1 MKTECTSV
9 DLKLIYK
16 YSVHVFT
23 KRTSVHSNK
32 NQHQIEEPAMTSTH
46 YQPHWVREDFI
57 DFVLEKFDPLR
68 SLKKVKAKVVKQ
80 EALSPDMFKI
90 TLLPNDKFS
99 RAWQAGQSVLVT
111 VKHEGVYHQR
121 HYSIVDIDSNGSIIL
136 GIKVQG
142 KVSQQLCY
150 GKDLYVELSQAQG
163 EFTLHQDK
171 TPALLIASGSG
182 ITAIYAM
189 LKQAL
194 AQNLQQVYLLYF
206 NRHPV
211 FHVELTQL
219 LAQYPQLQYQFIDTT
234 QQHTHFDETLLAEF
248 CPSWKQL
255 PSYVCGS
262 SGLMHA
268 VKDLYQTRECQQ
280 NLHSEYFQPV
290 QVEGVI
296 EQVVT
301 FRRAQRDFI
310 ADKSLLESAEQAG
323 LKPTH
328 GCRMGICSTCTCHKV
343 SGITKNMLTGEI
355 ESEDHRP
362 IKLCISQ
369 ALSPV
374 VIDL

>member
-1 MKTECTSV
+1 M
-9 DLKLIYK
+9 
-16 YSVHVFT
+16 FT
-23 KRTSVHSNK
+23 KGTYVHSNK
-32 NQHQIEEPAMTSTH
+32 NQHQIEEPMMSNMQ
-46 YQPHWVREDFI
+46 YQPHLVREDFI
-57 DFVLEKFDPLR
+57 DFVLEKFDPLW
-68 SLKKVKAKVVKQ
+68 SFKKIKAKVTQKIL
-80 EALSPDMFKI
+80 LSPEMYQLHI
-90 TLLPNDKFS
+90 MPNNKFNGV
-99 RAWQAGQSVLVT
+99 WQAGQSVLVT
-111 VKHEGVYHQR
+111 VQIDGVYHQR
-121 HYSIVDIDSNGSIIL
+121 SYSIIEMNSKGEIIL
-136 GIKVQG
+136 GIKAQG
-142 KVSQQLCY
+142 KVSNFLCHQS
-150 GKDLYVELSQAQG
+150 DVMVELSQAQG
-163 EFTLHQDK
+163 EFVLHQGQA
-171 TPALLIASGSG
+171 PALLMASGSG

-194 AQNLQQVYLLYF
+194 AQNIEQVYLLYF

-219 LAQYPQLQYQFIDTT
+219 SAQYPQFQYQFI
-234 QQHTHFDETLLAEF
+234 HTSVDKKHLNEELLHDF
-248 CPSWKQL
+248 CGDWKNTNT
-255 PSYVCGS
+255 YVCGA
-262 SGLMHA
+262 SGLMQT
-268 VKDLYQTRECQQ
+268 VKAMYQDHGCA
-280 NLHSEYFQPV
+280 NYLHSEYFQPV
-290 QVEGVI
+290 ASDDVI

-355 ESEDHRP
+355 ESEDNRP